1 MGVYTVKNTYNIADF
16 YKAIG
21 NKKPLQYDHQWII
34 EFIAPVG
41 QTGKI
46 TAGDDAFGRKDHSNV
61 QCFTYWA
68 QSAKIPDQTITEA
81 KIKFLANDFVVPGV
95 IKYDESWQTSIIL
108 DQDLTQY
115 KKLQAWH
122 QLISDF
128 SKSGGGKKVVP
139 NVQAK
144 LSLLDNTM
152 QNVKTIFIMEGVWL
166 QALGAITMQYDGNGG
181 AALATCQA
189 TFEYQYFYKADDLE
203 APTDSDPLSPNA
215 VDSILNQSALY
226 IQ

>member
-1 MGVYTVKNTYNIADF
+1 MGVYTVKNTYHIADF
-16 YKAIG
+16 YKAITQ
-21 NKKPLQYDHQWII
+21 KKPLQYAHQWILQ
-34 EFIAPVG
+34 FIAPLG

-46 TAGDDAFGRKDHSNV
+46 SDGDNAFGRKDSTEV

-68 QSAKIPDQTITEA
+68 QSAEIPQQTIGQVNV
-81 KIKFLANDFVVPGV
+81 KFLANDFVVPGTV
-95 IKYDESWQTSIIL
+95 KYDQKWQTKIIM

-128 SKSGGGKKVVP
+128 SKSGGGKKVIP
-139 NVQAK
+139 NVQCKA
-144 LSLLDNTM
+144 SLLDNTM
-152 QNVKTIFIMEGVWL
+152 QNIKTTFILEGVWL
-166 QALGAITMQYDGNGG
+166 QELGAVTFDYSNGG
-181 AALATCQA
+181 NQLAECTA
-189 TFEYQYFYKADDLE
+189 TFEYQYFYKAEDPA

-215 VDSILNQSALY
+215 VDNILNQSALY